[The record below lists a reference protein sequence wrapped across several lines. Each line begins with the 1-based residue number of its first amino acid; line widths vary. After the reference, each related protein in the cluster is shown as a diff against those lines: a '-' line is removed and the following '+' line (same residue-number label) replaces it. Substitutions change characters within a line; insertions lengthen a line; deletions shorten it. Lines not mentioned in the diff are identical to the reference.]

1 MNWLKQIFKKST
13 TKNFNNFIPLLWHYK
28 DNKINDNEYVKF
40 FKGRQ
45 YAAITAISDS
55 ISSLQYRLAD
65 KSDNDITSE
74 YLEFI
79 SPDLL
84 GSIAT
89 FMKLCWTAYLWK
101 INLSWKTIGLSILL
115 PRCLQPIIDNY
126 GNLVSREYYSSWN
139 KINLSIDE
147 VLVFAEFNPYQ
158 RYPYITRWYSPLQ
171 ALAMTIKWEE
181 EIENRNYSILT
192 HDVPP
197 GMILTTDSA
206 LSTEQVQ
213 TIKETW
219 ERNHTWSSNV
229 WKLAILPFWIK
240 PNNIKTS
247 PKEME
252 FISQQSRDRD
262 KILAIYKVPKAV
274 LGIGEGVNVWNVK
287 AFNQIYA
294 LRCID
299 PLAKKITRVL
309 NDKVFNWIWTFEFLN
324 VLPSDEDEVRKHYL
338 AWGITKNEY
347 RIELGYKPV
356 KGWDVFISW
365 NEATNII

>member
-1 MNWLKQIFKKST
+1 MNRLKHIFKKS
-13 TKNFNNFIPLLWHYK
+13 NQSFQNVFSFFNTYRVNRLR
-28 DNKINDNEYVKF
+28 DDEYVNYF
-40 FKGRQ
+40 IGRQ

-65 KSDNDITSE
+65 KNDNDIKHE
-74 YLEFI
+74 YL
-79 SPDLL
+79 SYVTPDLL
-84 GSIAT
+84 WSIAT
-89 FMKLCWTAYLWK
+89 FMKLCWTAYVWK
-101 INLSWKTIGLSILL
+101 VSLNWKLIGLSILL
-115 PRCLQPIIDNY
+115 PWCISPVIDEY
-126 GNLVSREYYSSWN
+126 WNLISWN
-139 KINLSIDE
+139 YSWSGYSISLEANE

-299 PLAKKITRVL
+299 PLAKKIARVL